1 MTMKRINRIYPF
13 VVLLCLLLTATS
25 AFAAPEAEYQKLE
38 KTYKLNEDGSQE
50 YRCAMELTLFTHTA
64 MNGTYGES
72 FVVYNPDYQELQ
84 IHYSYTVQK
93 DGKIIETPKNAFV
106 EVLPRNAAD
115 APAYNHLKEMVIVH
129 TGLELGA
136 TIYLDYSI
144 ITKPGYLPALD
155 VYDEPLQSSPV
166 KELTYSVVV
175 PDATSF
181 AYTLQNNPAKPK
193 TIHANGMTT
202 TSWTLRNLPAAS
214 RNGFVSAKYG
224 DVPYFTATTFASN
237 QEALGTL
244 YKQFNPLKDPQ
255 IATVAESITEDKNT
269 DTEKVEAILNYVNNN
284 LGISRLSL
292 SETGFRL
299 RPADAVIN
307 TAYGTAAE
315 KVNLLNGM
323 LNAVGVEAEPAAL
336 YRVNADKG
344 CGLNAIAELFVVARA
359 DGKQYLLS
367 PLSENRM
374 ATAGALDN
382 LVPSVSLA
390 TGKNL
395 TFDTPDVAID
405 YQVNMTVSPEKADAQ
420 ITSRTGAA
428 QRPYFSE
435 DKGSDTSVQVL
446 KATNGYV
453 LVDLPVA
460 PTTLANSHFCRM
472 NSNRQDNLMMPCK
485 ADEQY
490 SYSIQIPEGMNLCT
504 PQTDKT
510 IANAAGKLVYSVQKN
525 GNTAQV
531 TRSLKL
537 NKQLYTPAEYAALRA
552 LLTEWGNA
560 DTKVLLFSVQ

>member
-1 MTMKRINRIYPF
+1 MKRINRIYPF
-13 VVLLCLLLTATS
+13 VLFLCLLFTATS
-25 AFAAPEAEYQKLE
+25 AFAASEAEYKKLE
-38 KTYKLNEDGSQE
+38 KTYKLNADGSQE
-50 YRCAMELTLFTHTA
+50 YRYTMELTLFTHTA

-72 FVVYNPDYQELQ
+72 FIVYNPEYQELQ

-93 DGKIIETPKNAFV
+93 DGKIIEAPKNAFV
-106 EVLPRNAAD
+106 EVLPRSAAD
-115 APAYNHLKEMVIVH
+115 APAYNHLKEMVVVH

-155 VYDEPLQSSPV
+155 IYDEPLQSSPV
-166 KELTYSVVV
+166 KELTYNIIVPESVQF
-175 PDATSF
+175 T
-181 AYTLQNNPAKPK
+181 YTLQNNSAKPK
-193 TIHANGMTT
+193 TMHANEMTT

-214 RNGFVSAKYG
+214 RNMFVSAKYG
-224 DVPYFTATTFASN
+224 DVPYFTATTFASG
-237 QEALGTL
+237 QEAIGTL
-244 YKQFNPLKDPQ
+244 YKQFNPLKDAQ

-269 DTEKVEAILNYVNNN
+269 DTEKVQAILSYVNNQ
-284 LGISRLSL
+284 LGDSRLSL

-315 KVNLLNGM
+315 KVNLLNGL
-323 LNAVGVEAEPAAL
+323 LNAVGIQAEPAAL
-336 YRVNADKG
+336 YRMNADKG
-344 CGLNAIAELFVVARA
+344 CGLNAIDQLFVVAKA

-374 ATAGALDN
+374 ATAGFLN
-382 LVPSVSLA
+382 NQVPSVSLA
-390 TGKNL
+390 TGEKL
-395 TFDTPDVAID
+395 TFETPDVTID
-405 YQVNMTVSPEKADAQ
+405 YKVNIALSPEKADAQ
-420 ITSRTGAA
+420 ITSRIGAA

-435 DKGSDTSVQVL
+435 DKGSSTSSQAL
-446 KATNGYV
+446 KAMDGYV
-453 LVDLPVA
+453 LVNLPDA
-460 PTTLANSHFCRM
+460 PITLANSHFCRM
-472 NSNRQDNLMMPCK
+472 SSDRRDNLMMPCK

-490 SYSIQIPEGMNLCT
+490 SYSVKIPEGMKLCT

-525 GNTAQV
+525 GNTANV

-537 NKQLYTPAEYAALRA
+537 NKQLYTPAEYAALRT

-560 DTKVLLFSVQ
+560 DTKVLLFSIQ

>member
-1 MTMKRINRIYPF
+1 MKRINRIYPF
-13 VVLLCLLLTATS
+13 VLFLCLLFAATS
-25 AFAAPEAEYQKLE
+25 AFAASEAEYNKLE

-72 FVVYNPDYQELQ
+72 FIVYNPDYQELQ

-106 EVLPRNAAD
+106 EVLPANAAD
-115 APAYNHLKEMVIVH
+115 APAYNNLKEMVVVH

-166 KELTYSVVV
+166 QELIYSVIV
-175 PDATSF
+175 PESTPF
-181 AYTLQNNPAKPK
+181 TYTLQNNSAKPK

-214 RNGFVSAKYG
+214 RNMFVSAKYG
-224 DVPYFTATTFASN
+224 DVPYFTATTFASCK
-237 QEALGTL
+237 EALSTL
-244 YKQFNPLKDPQ
+244 HKQFNPLKDAQ
-255 IATVAESITEDKNT
+255 IAAVAENITEDKDT
-269 DTEKVEAILNYVNNN
+269 DTEKVQAILNYINNN
-284 LGISRLSL
+284 LGNSRLSL
-292 SETGFRL
+292 SETGFRF

-323 LNAVGVEAEPAAL
+323 LNAVGVQAEPAAL

-344 CGLNAIAELFVVARA
+344 CGLNAIAELFVVAKA
-359 DGKQYLLS
+359 DGKQFLLS

-374 ATAGALDN
+374 ATAGALNN

-390 TGKNL
+390 TGEKL
-395 TFDTPDVAID
+395 TFETPDVAID
-405 YQVNMTVSPEKADAQ
+405 YQVDMTVSPEKADAQ
-420 ITSRTGAA
+420 ITSRTGTA

-435 DKGSDTSVQVL
+435 DKGSSTSSQAL
-446 KATNGYV
+446 KATDGYV
-453 LVDLPVA
+453 LVNLPDA
-460 PTTLANSHFCRM
+460 PMTLANSHFCRM
-472 NSNRQDNLMMPCK
+472 NSDRKDNLMMPCK

-490 SYSIQIPEGMNLCT
+490 NYSIQIPEGMKLCT
-504 PQTDKT
+504 PQIDKT
-510 IANAAGKLVYSVQKN
+510 IANAAGQLVYSVQKN
-525 GNTAQV
+525 GNTAHV

-560 DTKVLLFSVQ
+560 DMKVLLFAIQ